1 MGDSTTAIFSDPS
14 GPFSDPSGAVSD
26 PSGPVSYPNISV
38 KTASVT
44 NSLGRAPDYS
54 VLSDQRIE
62 ERMMATGKSIIKPI
76 LEWMETLHKSVSEIK
91 GGLVDNVPV
100 KWPEPGVGKKGTTRS
115 LPAGY
120 GERGASPP
128 PAGATT
134 KKGTTRLS
142 TRAILRRPAR
152 GRSPAATPRVLGGGN
167 EDEYEEEQNGGLSF
181 PDPTRPSLPGVGGGP
196 GIPPGGRFLSSGK
209 KGQSMTQYQSM
220 GPSNINSI
228 RSSLEAV
235 ATNTAS
241 MSDLSPKLDTLNAT
255 MNELLNEFKASKSN
269 PPNSPNSPDE
279 EQNSP
284 DEEQNSYNEEQGGGR
299 RRRQTKGKRKGK
311 GKGRGKGRGKTR
323 R

>member
-1 MGDSTTAIFSDPS
+1 MNRMGDSTTAIFSDPS
-14 GPFSDPSGAVSD
+14 GPFSDPSRAVSD

-100 KWPEPGVGKKGTTRS
+100 KWPDVKWPEPGVATRGTTR
-115 LPAGY
+115 L
-120 GERGASPP
+120 P

-134 KKGTTRLS
+134 KKGTTLPSTQAMPRPRPRLA
-142 TRAILRRPAR
+142 TAPRPGR
-152 GRSPAATPRVLGGGN
+152 GRSPAVTPRVEGGGN
-167 EDEYEEEQNGGLSF
+167 EDEYEEEQNGG
-181 PDPTRPSLPGVGGGP
+181 GP
-196 GIPPGGRFLSSGK
+196 GIRPGGIFVSTGK
-209 KGQSMTQYQSM
+209 KAPSMTQYQSM

-269 PPNSPNSPDE
+269 PPNPPNSPDE

-311 GKGRGKGRGKTR
+311 GKGRGKTR